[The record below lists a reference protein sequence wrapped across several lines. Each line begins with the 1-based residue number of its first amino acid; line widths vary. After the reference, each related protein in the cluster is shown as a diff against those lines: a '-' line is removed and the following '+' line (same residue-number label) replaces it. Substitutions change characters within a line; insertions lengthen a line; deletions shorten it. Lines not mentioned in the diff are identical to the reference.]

1 MYPIEFGE
9 NVPSG
14 TRLILFSDDDRPDR
28 FFTVLEFTLNSELGS
43 LAGLGCAVPSYRVQ
57 DEEGRVQMLINEP
70 DEEEWYLWHPDQVG
84 IGPKSV
90 FAGALI
96 ED

>member
-1 MYPIEFGE
+1 MHPIEFGE

-43 LAGLGCAVPSYRVQ
+43 LAGLRLRRSPSPRPS
-57 DEEGRVQMLINEP
+57 EEGRVQMLINEP

-90 FAGALI
+90 FAGHS
-96 ED
+96 